1 MKPRLV
7 LVLGDQLT
15 PGLSALRAADRS
27 RDLVVMAEV
36 TEEAQYVRHHAK
48 KLVYI
53 FSAMRKFALK
63 LRQEG
68 WQVAYGRLDDPQ
80 TTRSITAELE
90 RRYKAYGAVGVIATE
105 SGEWRLRTALAE
117 STLPIEVLP
126 DDRFLISR
134 EDFAAWAAG
143 RKSLRMEY
151 FYREM
156 RRRTGLLMEG
166 DQPAGGQWNYDQ
178 QNRKAARPGTAL
190 PSPMRHTPD
199 EITNEVLGMV
209 RTRFPRAPG
218 QLEPFWFATDAA
230 GAKRAAAKFM
240 REALPGFGD
249 FQDAMLEGERFLHHS
264 VLSMYLNIGLLD
276 PLELCHAAEAEYRS
290 GHAPL
295 NAVEGYIRQIL
306 GWREFVR
313 GIYDLQGP
321 GYVSNNQLGASRRLP
336 EFYWSGDTDMACVA
350 AAVRQTLEEAY
361 AHHIQRLMVTG
372 NFAMLA
378 GIDPHEVH
386 EWYLAVYADAYE
398 WVEAPNVIGMSQFA
412 DGGIVASKPYA
423 ASGAYINRMSDHCK
437 GCLYDV
443 RARESEQA
451 CPFNAL
457 YWDFLVRHRNSLQG
471 NPRMAQMFRSWE
483 RMAED
488 RRKAT
493 LARAQSLL
501 RRLET
506 GERM

>member
-457 YWDFLVRHRNSLQG
+457 YSDFLVRQRNSLQG
-471 NPRMAQMFRSWE
+471 TPRM
-483 RMAED
+483 
-488 RRKAT
+488 
-493 LARAQSLL
+493 
-501 RRLET
+501 
-506 GERM
+506 